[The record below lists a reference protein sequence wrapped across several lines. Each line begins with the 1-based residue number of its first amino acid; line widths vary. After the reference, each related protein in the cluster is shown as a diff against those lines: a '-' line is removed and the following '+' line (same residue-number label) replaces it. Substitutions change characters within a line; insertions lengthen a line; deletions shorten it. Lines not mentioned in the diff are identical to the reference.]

1 VGRGVALWA
10 GSIVHTFI
18 AIRRC
23 ERSSRAATTPRI
35 DLQGATAEQ
44 EALAVVTP

>member
-1 VGRGVALWA
+1 VGRGVTLWA
-10 GSIVHTFI
+10 GSIVHTFN
-18 AIRRC
+18 AIRRDL
-23 ERSSRAATTPRI
+23 EEI